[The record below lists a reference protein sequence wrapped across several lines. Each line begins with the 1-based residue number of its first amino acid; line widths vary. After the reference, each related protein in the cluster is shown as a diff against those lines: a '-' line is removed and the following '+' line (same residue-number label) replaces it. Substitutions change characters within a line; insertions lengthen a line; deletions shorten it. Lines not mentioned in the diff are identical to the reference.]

1 MDEPALSLGAGVPR
15 ERWGSISERMAAR
28 SRDRFDAVIR
38 RAGSIASRAA
48 GVWHVIR
55 FAASTIVV
63 LILLV
68 LALLVMRQLAGM
80 LVTGMPTA
88 HDLQALRDYLV
99 VLVEIVV
106 AFIVLAL
113 LVAILAWLCRGEP
126 AVVSP
131 FISATARDKL
141 TAVSDLLV
149 GHLNRIA
156 NVQRVCIMDIPGE
169 RLRTDPI
176 RPHPETVD
184 ASLANVGS
192 VNMGQATIS
201 IGQILITLK
210 RLWPIG
216 GRGTT
221 ISGSLQRYGKT
232 VQLVATIQRHKST
245 NTTMV
250 SRDLADDDSVIVAM
264 VAELAYRIHH
274 MLAGRRMEAGTWEI
288 LQCFTEARAAYLRY
302 IHGGQ
307 AADLRQ
313 AVSLTWQAHSMDCM
327 YGRLFGLFYGLGT
340 CWFRA
345 GDYRQAKEL
354 FHASLTI
361 ETGRQQ
367 ALIQL
372 SKVHYTLGE
381 DADAM
386 RLLQGAVEQP
396 ASHPM
401 ARYMLGL
408 AYATVGKPALA
419 VDELLK
425 VRHRPRSLRSAAWVT
440 IAAVCL
446 RYSDACGYRSALD
459 HVAESDFDSD
469 AYSRTC
475 WLSVRQDRVRAI
487 DGVREALCKR
497 LMPPEYMRRDPDLHF
512 LRQYREF
519 DELIGPACFPAG
531 PAA

>member
-1 MDEPALSLGAGVPR
+1 MDEPALLLGEGAPR

-28 SRDRFDAVIR
+28 SRDLLGSVIR
-38 RAGSIASRAA
+38 HADSIASRAA
-48 GVWHVIR
+48 GVWRLIR
-55 FAASTIVV
+55 FAATTIVV
-63 LILLV
+63 LVLLV

-80 LVTGMPTA
+80 LVAGMPAA
-88 HDLQALRDYLV
+88 HDLQALRDYLI

-113 LVAILAWLCRGEP
+113 LVAIVVWLCRSEP

-131 FISATARDKL
+131 FTNATPSDKL

-149 GHLNRIA
+149 GHLDRIA

-201 IGQILITLK
+201 IGQMLITLK

-221 ISGSLQRYGKT
+221 ISGSVQRYGKT

-245 NTTMV
+245 DTTMV
-250 SRDLADDDSVIVAM
+250 SRDLADDDGVIVTM
-264 VAELAYRIHH
+264 VPELAYRIHH
-274 MLAGRRMEAGTWEI
+274 MLAGRRMEAGTWEL

-307 AADLRQ
+307 AEDLRQ

-340 CWFRA
+340 CWFRV
-345 GDYRQAKEL
+345 GDYHQAKEL
-354 FHASLTI
+354 FHASLAI
-361 ETGRQQ
+361 EPGRQQ

-372 SKVHYTLGE
+372 AKVHYTLGE
-381 DADAM
+381 DADAL
-386 RLLQGAVEQP
+386 RLLRGALEGP

-408 AYATVGKPALA
+408 AYATVGEPALA
-419 VDELLK
+419 VDELLE

-446 RYSDACGYRSALD
+446 QSGDASGYRSALN
-459 HVAESDFDSD
+459 HVAERDFDSD

-475 WLSVRQDRVRAI
+475 WLSVRQDRVKAI
-487 DGVREALCKR
+487 EGVREALCKR

-512 LRQYREF
+512 ARQHREF
-519 DELIGPACFPAG
+519 DELIGLTCCPAG
-531 PAA
+531 SAG